1 MKHEESEMKDWIM
14 VDAVVASEI
23 KGEDKT
29 APSWML
35 QTKRTL
41 IRIKD
46 IEFVQEGGENEFY
59 IKVYDDCSLGYWC
72 KGDFNVLCR
81 ALTERSKRC
90 VEHKD
95 YGEKEHFAGYREQ

>member
-1 MKHEESEMKDWIM
+1 MKDWIM

-23 KGEDKT
+23 TGENKNALT
-29 APSWML
+29 WSL

-46 IEFVQEGGENEFY
+46 IKCVQEGGENEFY
-59 IKVYDDCSLGYWC
+59 IKVYDDCSVGYWC
-72 KGDFNVLCR
+72 KGDYNAFCR

-90 VEHKD
+90 TEQID
-95 YGEKEHFAGYREQ
+95 YGEKEYFA